1 MAVQAF
7 VIGYFIPQI
16 MAFCA
21 VEYAFQIGM
30 RLRQISGRNL
40 RTQLASKQGEENDDM
55 KTFIFQ
61 LKIGLNCV
69 FGHIHRVT
77 PSHPVNNTGC
87 FISGVFSSYIQI
99 VW

>member
-1 MAVQAF
+1 MAAQAF
-7 VIGYFIPQI
+7 VIGYFIAQI
-16 MAFCA
+16 MAFRT

-69 FGHIHRVT
+69 LFPVFFHRKSKPFGDF
-77 PSHPVNNTGC
+77 HPG
-87 FISGVFSSYIQI
+87 FL
-99 VW
+99 